1 MDVDSL
7 SPVLT
12 IVLGAPATEPTAYDW
27 IAITGLVVQIVAIL
41 AAIGASI
48 IALVVASRVSARDR
62 AHSRLLTELEY
73 AVRLSTNRNH
83 GGSTDAQERSRLG
96 SEALALAMV
105 VGERWVP
112 KQFERATD
120 GKSQEQ
126 LANELD
132 QPESADQPQWVKDK
146 MEAGLAI
153 QRIMDDLY
161 GKPKK
166 P

>member
-1 MDVDSL
+1 M
-7 SPVLT
+7 LT
-12 IVLGAPATEPTAYDW
+12 IVLGAPVEEPAVYDW
-27 IAITGLVVQIVAIL
+27 IAITGLIVQIVAIL
-41 AAIGASI
+41 AAVGASI
-48 IALVVASRVSARDR
+48 VALLVASRVSARDR
-62 AHSRLLTELEY
+62 VHSRLLTELEY

-83 GGSTDAQERSRLG
+83 GGSSDAQERKQLG

-112 KQFERATD
+112 RQFQRATE

-126 LANELD
+126 LAEDLD
-132 QPESADQPQWVKDK
+132 QPESNEQPQWVKDK

-153 QRIMDDLY
+153 QQIMDDLY
-161 GKPKK
+161 GKPKRSKK